1 MLSPINPVAIAA
13 EPRHAK
19 DAVVRVFE
27 GSGNHRGGVGVI
39 EEFHGEFKRG
49 GAGGSIKS

>member
-1 MLSPINPVAIAA
+1 MAIAT
-13 EPRHAK
+13 ESRHAK

-27 GSGNHRGGVGVI
+27 GSDNHRGGVGVI
-39 EEFHGEFKRG
+39 GEFHREFKRG